1 MDEIDR
7 KLDKLDKEY
16 PLIPHTGAGR
26 LFSTVR
32 RMRAEKALGVPVV
45 RRTGFAISV
54 KTGRRANEM
63 TEQEWEI
70 FYQDLSEQLRREFP
84 ELYNRVFSQE

>member
-1 MDEIDR
+1 MGEIDR

-32 RMRAEKALGVPVV
+32 RMKAEKELGVPVV
-45 RRTGFAISV
+45 RRTELAISV
-54 KTGRRANEM
+54 KTGERADEM
-63 TEQEWEI
+63 TEQEWAT
-70 FYQDLSEQLRREFP
+70 FP
-84 ELYNRVFSQE
+84 ARVLFCSMRV

>member
-1 MDEIDR
+1 MDEVGRELDR
-7 KLDKLDKEY
+7 LDKEY

-32 RMRAEKALGVPVV
+32 RMKAEKELGVPVV

-54 KTGRRANEM
+54 KTGKRANQM
-63 TEQEWEI
+63 TEQEWET

-84 ELYNRVFSQE
+84 ELYTRIFPQK